1 MPSMED
7 SASEIAVTL
16 RKAGLEI
23 VECTDFNF
31 CLDAAAR
38 GEGKHILVKAASNV
52 DKIDEEIASELR
64 TVGSALQA
72 SSLIVGSRT
81 QHGTLEE
88 DVVYERHGI
97 PALTM
102 ETFRRVLNE
111 NEQPYIHARRG
122 GFFVSLDGGK
132 VRDARERMGLSL
144 GQLAEKVGVTR
155 RAIYEYERMG
165 MTAALSTVERL
176 ERVLST
182 DLALPQDVLNWKGEE
197 ISRPTNPATGEK
209 KNLVDSLNTAGF
221 DAYPLDKAPFDIV
234 AKEGDSKIGLLQET
248 TLSQNQPLGRI
259 RIAKTIAE
267 FLDTIF
273 MVITQRE
280 VADEIEGVP
289 VIAEGALKRARDPE
303 AVMDLAKQ
311 N

>member
-1 MPSMED
+1 MED
-7 SASEIAVTL
+7 SANQIADTL

-23 VECTDFNF
+23 VECADFNF

-64 TVGSALQA
+64 TVGSALEA

-88 DVVYERHGI
+88 NVVYERHGI
-97 PALTM
+97 PALTV
-102 ETFRRVLNE
+102 ETFRRALNE

-122 GFFVSLDGGK
+122 GFFVSLDGG
-132 VRDARERMGLSL
+132 RLRSARERMGLSL

-165 MTAALSTVERL
+165 MTAALPTIERL
-176 ERVLST
+176 ERVLAT
-182 DLALPQDVLNWKGEE
+182 DVALPQDILNWKGEE
-197 ISRPTNPATGEK
+197 PERPPSPATGEK
-209 KNLVDSLNTAGF
+209 KNIVDSLNMAGF
-221 DAYPLDKAPFDIV
+221 EAYPLDKSPFDVV
-234 AKEGDSKIGLLQET
+234 AKEGDSKIGLLQEK
-248 TLSQNQPLGRI
+248 TLSQTHPIGRV
-259 RIAKTIAE
+259 RVAKTIAE

-280 VADEIEGVP
+280 VTDEIEGVP
-289 VIAEGALKRARDPE
+289 VIAEKALKKARDPE

-311 N
+311 T

>member
-1 MPSMED
+1 MPSIED
-7 SASEIAVTL
+7 SANEIAHTL
-16 RKAGLEI
+16 RMAGLEI
-23 VECTDFNF
+23 VECADFNF

-38 GEGKHILVKAASNV
+38 GEGKHIIVKAASNV

-64 TVGSALQA
+64 TVGSALAA

-88 DVVYERHGI
+88 NVVYERHGI

-122 GFFVSLDGGK
+122 GFFVTLDGG
-132 VRDARERMGLSL
+132 RLREARERLGLSL
-144 GQLAEKVGVTR
+144 GQLAERVGVTR

-165 MTAALSTVERL
+165 MTAALPTVERL

-182 DLALPQDVLNWKGEE
+182 DVALPQDILNWKGDEPE
-197 ISRPTNPATGEK
+197 RPPNPATGEK
-209 KNLVDSLNTAGF
+209 KNLVDSLSNAGF
-221 DAYPLDKAPFDIV
+221 EAYPLDKAPFDII
-234 AKEGDSKIGLLQET
+234 AKEGDSKIGLLQER
-248 TLSQNQPLGRI
+248 TLTQNHSLGRV
-259 RIAKTIAE
+259 RVAKTIAE

-273 MVITQRE
+273 MVITKRE

-289 VIAEGALKRARDPE
+289 VIGEKALKRARDPE
-303 AVMDLAKQ
+303 AVMDLAKL